1 MDIVGVQPMTSAM
14 TAPIFNMK
22 LSFEV
27 ERVSAKNS
35 DDVTFILTFLEDAGK
50 ERDDP
55 RLLAAEV
62 LVSYLNE
69 EKSVFKKEFVI
80 QDNWNGF
87 KITSLALED
96 FKERID
102 ELTIGSD
109 ISHPR
114 LIALINRAIDTI
126 ANQPPDTS
134 VDFALA
140 VAKSLDEGYIK

>member
-1 MDIVGVQPMTSAM
+1 MRQVTPQLVAMDIVGVQPMASAM
-14 TAPIFNMK
+14 AAPIFNMK

-62 LVSYLNE
+62 FVSYLDE

-87 KITSLALED
+87 KITSLALAD

-102 ELTIGSD
+102 EL
-109 ISHPR
+109 
-114 LIALINRAIDTI
+114 
-126 ANQPPDTS
+126 
-134 VDFALA
+134 
-140 VAKSLDEGYIK
+140 